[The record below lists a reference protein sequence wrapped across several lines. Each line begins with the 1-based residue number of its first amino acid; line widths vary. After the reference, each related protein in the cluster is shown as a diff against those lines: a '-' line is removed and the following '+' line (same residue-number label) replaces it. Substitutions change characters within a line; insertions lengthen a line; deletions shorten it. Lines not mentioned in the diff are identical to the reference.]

1 MSLREEDEPNVKGV
15 LEVGA
20 VKGKADGLIDLSTL
34 YLLHV
39 VWRDEKE
46 M

>member
-1 MSLREEDEPNVKGV
+1 MLKEYA
-15 LEVGA
+15 EVEA

-34 YLLHV
+34 YLLCV